1 MMTYGYT
8 EETMTKT
15 LIDIDDALLARAMEL
30 TGAATKKAAVNDA
43 LAQVVRRIEALGYID
58 MISGGVAVDLDD
70 SSVIDAAQR

>member
-1 MMTYGYT
+1 
-8 EETMTKT
+8 MTKT